1 MLDLLIYTKP
11 ALRYD
16 LDYMRYEHL
25 REPCHLTLRI
35 GDHIELDIPYC
46 KLYIRDFRM
55 VYIRAQ
61 HARDQ
66 EFINRKLRPKKI
78 RFPRGRIPGAR
89 DKMELYGINRL
100 RYFKPR
106 VEYR

>member
-1 MLDLLIYTKP
+1 MLDLLIHTKP

-16 LDYMRYEHL
+16 IDYMRYEHL
-25 REPCHLTLRI
+25 REPCHLTLRF
-35 GDHIELDIPYC
+35 GDHIDLDIPY
-46 KLYIRDFRM
+46 LNVSPILRM

-106 VEYR
+106 IEYR